1 MAPLAGDR
9 LRGGAPRA
17 GRAPARGRSSGRVP
31 ADARGDAA
39 DAQPARWKD
48 EIILYSIER
57 GCGLR
62 RDSFHPALHDLG
74 PRAVSELRR
83 PGTPFVYES
92 GLHPDQVSADR
103 DDGTRLDYAQIYQ
116 PLLDIGAS
124 YVGLGF
130 NPWHALHTH
139 AERPDLLGRIT
150 SRIGYRIRP
159 AIVWLKRTSTIEPK
173 WLTVGLINDGV
184 APPSGTLTLT
194 AAFDWGPTVS
204 VVLPPG
210 RPDPG
215 PMGLTEIPLPP
226 DFTAYGNGNA
236 LTLSLSLRL
245 GGKDRSVRWAVPPT
259 PRRRTVIICASPYRA
274 PSPEGRPVA
283 PGAARRPGDRA
294 TAAPQRP
301 DVNVIPA
308 AQALDPGLP
317 ATDPVTTTSRG
328 YLSIASGP
336 KQPERGAKHAAL
348 RLPGS

>member
-1 MAPLAGDR
+1 VVPFAPLAGDR

-31 ADARGDAA
+31 RNPGGDAA
-39 DAQPARWKD
+39 DAQPAPLEGRD
-48 EIILYSIER
+48 HS
-57 GCGLR
+57 LR
-62 RDSFHPALHDLG
+62 DRARLRPAARLVPPALHDLG

-215 PMGLTEIPLPP
+215 PMELTEIPLPP

-245 GGKDRSVRWAVPPT
+245 GGKDRSVRWAVPADAAEKD
-259 PRRRTVIICASPYRA
+259 RYHLRI
-274 PSPEGRPVA
+274 PV
-283 PGAARRPGDRA
+283 PGAVA
-294 TAAPQRP
+294 
-301 DVNVIPA
+301 
-308 AQALDPGLP
+308 
-317 ATDPVTTTSRG
+317 
-328 YLSIASGP
+328 
-336 KQPERGAKHAAL
+336 
-348 RLPGS
+348 